1 MLLTIADKVMRLTVC
16 PVARGLEI
24 SSAENVAPSGEHK
37 QVPWERVMMP
47 DASAEGRF
55 FGLDRVDWVW
65 LLGGAA
71 LVGLIALIF

>member
-1 MLLTIADKVMRLTVC
+1 MIADKVMRLTLGS
-16 PVARGLEI
+16 AAGGLEI
-24 SSAENVAPSGEHK
+24 SSAENAAPSGEHK
-37 QVPWERVMMP
+37 QMPWERVMMP